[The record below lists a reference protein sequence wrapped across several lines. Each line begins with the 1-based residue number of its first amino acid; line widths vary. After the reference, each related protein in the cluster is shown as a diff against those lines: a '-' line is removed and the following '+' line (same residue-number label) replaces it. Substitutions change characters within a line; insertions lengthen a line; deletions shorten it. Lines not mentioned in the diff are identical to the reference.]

1 MQAGNRK
8 SPVGGQDVNLT
19 AVSAMAD
26 CCASPVAAVILSH
39 ITVAKFLQNHH
50 DIMGG
55 AFIWN

>member
-1 MQAGNRK
+1 
-8 SPVGGQDVNLT
+8 
-19 AVSAMAD
+19 MAD

-55 AFIWN
+55 EFIGN